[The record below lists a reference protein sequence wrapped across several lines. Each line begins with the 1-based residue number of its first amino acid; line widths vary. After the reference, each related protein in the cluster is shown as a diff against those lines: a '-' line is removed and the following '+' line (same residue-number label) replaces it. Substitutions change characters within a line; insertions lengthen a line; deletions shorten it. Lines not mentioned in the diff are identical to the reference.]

1 MTDWIVGA
9 LFLSGAFFVFVA
21 GLGVLRLPDVF
32 TRMHASTKAGTLGSA
47 FILAG
52 VGVHFGTL
60 PIAAKVVLAI
70 LFLLLTAPIAS
81 HMIGRAAQRT
91 GVPMWNG
98 RGTEPPPPATGTE
111 APKSGAGAP

>member
-1 MTDWIVGA
+1 MTDWIIGV

-52 VGVHFGTL
+52 AAVHFGTL
-60 PIAAKVVLAI
+60 PIAAKVILTI

-91 GVPMWNG
+91 GVPMW
-98 RGTEPPPPATGTE
+98 TGARYE
-111 APKSGAGAP
+111 APERRPGDPGGAG

>member
-1 MTDWIVGA
+1 MTPWIVGA
-9 LFLSGAFFVFVA
+9 LLLLGGFFAFVA

-47 FILAG
+47 AILAG
-52 VGVHFGTL
+52 VGVHFDAL
-60 PIAAKVVLAI
+60 EVYAKVTLGV

-91 GVPMWNG
+91 GVPMWDGQRNV
-98 RGTEPPPPATGTE
+98 EPVLPRREGD
-111 APKSGAGAP
+111 AP